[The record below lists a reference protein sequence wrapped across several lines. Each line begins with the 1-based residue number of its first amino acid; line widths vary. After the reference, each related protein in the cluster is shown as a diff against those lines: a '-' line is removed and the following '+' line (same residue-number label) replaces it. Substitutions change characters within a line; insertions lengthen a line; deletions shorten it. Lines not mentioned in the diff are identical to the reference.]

1 MPIKIILNFMTIFY
15 ILINT
20 IYANSHIKY
29 LNYQIDGKD
38 YSSYLVKPKGYTKGI
53 IFIIHDWN
61 GLNKHEKSRADMLAE
76 EGYVGVALDLFG
88 VNTKLEGFEDYRR
101 ESSFLY
107 QNRKE
112 FRKRIKSGLIEARK
126 ILGNLKKQFIIGYC
140 FGGAAV
146 LETARSGEE
155 MTGFVSF
162 HGGLKTPEGQDYS
175 ETSGSILILHGSVDP
190 VSNMDDV
197 TNLVKELNDF
207 EIQHEVHIYGGG
219 RHSFTI
225 KGSRDYS
232 ENAENKSWDAL
243 LNYLKENSK
252 L

>member
-1 MPIKIILNFMTIFY
+1 MLIKKLIKYLLLFCCS
-15 ILINT
+15 INT
-20 IYANSHIKY
+20 LYANSHTID

-38 YSSYLVKPKGYTKGI
+38 FSSYLVKPNKDAKGI

-61 GLNKHEKSRADMLAE
+61 GLDNYEKSRAEMLSE
-76 EGYVGVALDLFG
+76 EGYLSVALDLFG
-88 VNTKLEGFEDYRR
+88 IDAKLDGFEDYRR
-101 ESSFLY
+101 ETSFLY
-107 QNRKE
+107 KNRNE

-126 ILGNLKKQFIIGYC
+126 ILGDFKNQFIIGYC

-190 VSNMDDV
+190 VSGMDDV
-197 TNLVKELNDF
+197 KNLVKELNDF
-207 EIQHEVHIYGGG
+207 EIQHEVHIYGGV

-232 ENAENKSWDAL
+232 ENAEKKSWDAL
-243 LNYLKENSK
+243 LSYLKEKSK